1 VNISLWYQLV
11 SNVQSVGSRNEEKWS
26 NLINSLQRAMSIYK
40 NMNTIKITHLGNN
53 MVSFQVFNQYNE
65 RLSHLCKM
73 RDISEKEKYQD
84 KLRKIFMKDG
94 ISVTVNDLT
103 K

>member
-1 VNISLWYQLV
+1 
-11 SNVQSVGSRNEEKWS
+11 
-26 NLINSLQRAMSIYK
+26 
-40 NMNTIKITHLGNN
+40 
-53 MVSFQVFNQYNE
+53 
-65 RLSHLCKM
+65 M